1 MKLSKPYHI
10 KDFKFL
16 LVLSVLALSIIGVL
30 AVGSAEPSSQM
41 KQIIGIIM
49 GIIVMVIISMIDYE
63 WLLNLYWLI
72 YGFNLLLLLYVHFL
86 GMELNGAKRWINLGF
101 TTLQPSDFTKIFMI
115 LFFAK
120 FLMNHEARMKEPL
133 TIVKSVLLIAPSLLL
148 IYKQPNLSNTL
159 CIAALFCILMYIGG
173 LSYKFIGTALAIAI
187 PAAII
192 VVSIAVMPN
201 QPFLKE
207 YQQKR
212 ILAWLEPE
220 KYADDT
226 AYQQQNSI
234 MAIGSGQLK
243 GKGLNNNTTTSVKNG
258 NFLLEAVTD
267 FILHYW

>member
-159 CIAALFCILMYIGG
+159 YCGAVLYFDVHRWIELQVHWHCTCNCNSGSNHCCQHRCYA
-173 LSYKFIGTALAIAI
+173 KPAIFERI
-187 PAAII
+187 PAKTY
-192 VVSIAVMPN
+192 SC
-201 QPFLKE
+201 
-207 YQQKR
+207 
-212 ILAWLEPE
+212 LAG
-220 KYADDT
+220 T
-226 AYQQQNSI
+226 
-234 MAIGSGQLK
+234 
-243 GKGLNNNTTTSVKNG
+243 GKICG
-258 NFLLEAVTD
+258 
-267 FILHYW
+267 